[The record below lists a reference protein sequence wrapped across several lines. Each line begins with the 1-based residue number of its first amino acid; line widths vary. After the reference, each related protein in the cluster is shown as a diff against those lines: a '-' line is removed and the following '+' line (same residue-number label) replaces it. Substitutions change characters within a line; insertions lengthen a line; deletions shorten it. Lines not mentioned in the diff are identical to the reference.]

1 MEPLA
6 AAPAKCHRAKTHP
19 SHSSGNE
26 DRLWANTRGSPLIQP
41 IHRRSR
47 QVVMWLRGSDSTAC
61 PCPRERKAG
70 VETYPDAI
78 VSILM
83 SCETKLQECEVREG
97 IRNARKCLLVSSY
110 EQGLKLLRNT
120 DQFIHHVGIV
130 GEGECEMNRLPL
142 IHHGDRSRTARP
154 RGACSRRLL
163 ACPLVCGENVKR
175 RAWKIEAE
183 NLFMGKQGCG
193 SQLLIDK
200 AATRVSRCCSRGR
213 SSKILEI
220 SSLVGVIVWLGS
232 AFSC

>member
-1 MEPLA
+1 
-6 AAPAKCHRAKTHP
+6 
-19 SHSSGNE
+19 
-26 DRLWANTRGSPLIQP
+26 
-41 IHRRSR
+41 
-47 QVVMWLRGSDSTAC
+47 MWLRCSNSTAC
-61 PCPRERKAG
+61 PCPCPREHKAG
-70 VETYPDAI
+70 DETYPDAI
-78 VSILM
+78 VSIVM
-83 SCETKLQECEVREG
+83 SCGTRLQECKVREE

-120 DQFIHHVGIV
+120 DQFIHHVGIWRRGKSEV
-130 GEGECEMNRLPL
+130 NRLPL
-142 IHHGDRSRTARP
+142 MHNGDRCRTTRL

-193 SQLLIDK
+193 SQILIDK

-220 SSLVGVIVWLGS
+220 SSLVGVIVWLDS